1 MPTTQRTGYG
11 ASEPAHGQ
19 RIVLAQRLA
28 EELVRSH
35 GHAPGA
41 AAWAIHRLVERGL
54 LLAEVGVVVER
65 PVVDHPGPALILHVC
80 SRFAEL
86 CARS

>member
-19 RIVLAQRLA
+19 RIVLAQRLVDG
-28 EELVRSH
+28 LVRHH
-35 GHAPGA
+35 GHSRGA
-41 AAWAIHRLVERGL
+41 AEWAIHRLVESGL